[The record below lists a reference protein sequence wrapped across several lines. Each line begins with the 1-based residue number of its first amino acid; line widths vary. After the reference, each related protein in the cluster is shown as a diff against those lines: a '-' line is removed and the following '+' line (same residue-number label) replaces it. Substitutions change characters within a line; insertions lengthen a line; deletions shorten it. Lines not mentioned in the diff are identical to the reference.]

1 MPVTVVDAVLHPSD
15 AAQSFVY
22 CKSPIGLLEIG
33 AAPAAVTSVN
43 FVEKQRREPAGTPL
57 LNEAVSQV
65 SAYFQ
70 GTLRTFD
77 LPIALNGTE
86 FQCAVWR
93 QLLKIGYGR
102 TAAYRDIAAGIGIK
116 LKAELDRKIK
126 NVPLDPKGIHSCLT
140 NLVSNAID
148 ACQMS
153 DKEDRSV
160 TIRTKFEKGNIIFQV
175 EDNGAGIEYD
185 IKQKIF
191 TTFFTTKG
199 GLGTGLG
206 LLTTRKIVQE
216 HGGKISVISRKDEG
230 SKFTMTFPR
239 KRLFSL
245 YNGKDE

>member
-33 AAPAAVTSVN
+33 AAPAAVTSVS

-102 TAAYRDIAAGIGIK
+102 TAAYRDIAAGIGRPTAVRAVGGANGRNPLTLI
-116 LKAELDRKIK
+116 
-126 NVPLDPKGIHSCLT
+126 VPCHRIIGSDGSLT
-140 NLVSNAID
+140 GYGS
-148 ACQMS
+148 
-153 DKEDRSV
+153 
-160 TIRTKFEKGNIIFQV
+160 
-175 EDNGAGIEYD
+175 
-185 IKQKIF
+185 
-191 TTFFTTKG
+191 
-199 GLGTGLG
+199 GLW
-206 LLTTRKIVQE
+206 
-216 HGGKISVISRKDEG
+216 
-230 SKFTMTFPR
+230 R
-239 KRLFSL
+239 KRWLLAHEST
-245 YNGKDE
+245 K